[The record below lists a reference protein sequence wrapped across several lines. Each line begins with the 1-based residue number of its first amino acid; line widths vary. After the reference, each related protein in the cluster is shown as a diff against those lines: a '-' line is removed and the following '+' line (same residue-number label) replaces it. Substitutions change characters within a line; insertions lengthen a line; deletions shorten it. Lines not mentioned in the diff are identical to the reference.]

1 MSSILF
7 SLGVHATEGLPGEI
21 YSSII
26 LMCILLIF
34 CIVVKIKA
42 HFTDPLKRP
51 KGIVFIAETY
61 VGYIDSLVEENMG
74 KQFKFL
80 SPYFGFLAAYI
91 FGSFLIGV
99 SGLPSP
105 LTFYWIPFMLALVTF
120 LMINITSL
128 YYNKW
133 KYFKQFVFPIPIVG
147 IFSLFAPLLSLSLRL
162 FAHAL
167 AGWIMLYL
175 VYSLL
180 ENLSAMIFGGLPFFI
195 APFITPILHM
205 YFDLFSGFIQTTVF
219 VLLSML
225 FISNEV
231 PDAEDL
237 EQKVAVVAK
246 D

>member
-91 FGSFLIGV
+91 FDRRFWSSFSFNFLLDSIYV
-99 SGLPSP
+99 SISD
-105 LTFYWIPFMLALVTF
+105 
-120 LMINITSL
+120 
-128 YYNKW
+128 
-133 KYFKQFVFPIPIVG
+133 
-147 IFSLFAPLLSLSLRL
+147 IF
-162 FAHAL
+162 
-167 AGWIMLYL
+167 
-175 VYSLL
+175 
-180 ENLSAMIFGGLPFFI
+180 N
-195 APFITPILHM
+195 
-205 YFDLFSGFIQTTVF
+205 D
-219 VLLSML
+219 
-225 FISNEV
+225 
-231 PDAEDL
+231 
-237 EQKVAVVAK
+237 
-246 D
+246 